1 MKPVIEVQ
9 NISKRYKLGALGA
22 NSIRELLDEVSRKL
36 RENSPN
42 ELVKSIFRKEP
53 DENYLWA
60 VKDVSFNV
68 DPGEIVGLVGR
79 NGCGKSTLLK
89 ILSRITYPTEGRAV
103 IRGRSSAL
111 LEVGTGFHPELSGRE
126 NIYLNGAILG
136 MRKREIDKKFDAIV
150 DFSEVEKFI
159 DSPVK
164 HYSSGMYVKLAF
176 SVAAH
181 LDQPILFIDE
191 VLAVGDSIFQQKCI
205 QKMKSVSESGRTI
218 LFVSHNETAVKNLCS
233 RCVYMR
239 DGKVVD
245 IGPSAEMLSLYSREN
260 QLTESAA

>member
-1 MKPVIEVQ
+1 M
-9 NISKRYKLGALGA
+9 
-22 NSIRELLDEVSRKL
+22 
-36 RENSPN
+36 
-42 ELVKSIFRKEP
+42 FKE
-53 DENYLWA
+53 ESEIHFLWA

-68 DPGEIVGLVGR
+68 QAGEIVGLVGR
-79 NGCGKSTLLK
+79 NGCGKSTLSK

-136 MRKREIDKKFDAIV
+136 MRKREIDQKFDAIV

-191 VLAVGDSIFQQKCI
+191 VLAVGDAVFQKKCI
-205 QKMKSVSESGRTI
+205 AKMKSVAQSGRTI
-218 LFVSHNETAVKNLCS
+218 LFVSHNERAVRDLCS
-233 RCVYMR
+233 RCVYMKNGR
-239 DGKVVD
+239 VVN
-245 IGPSAEMLSLYSREN
+245 IGSASDMIALYAQET
-260 QLTESAA
+260 LTTESAA